1 MKQFSK
7 SGAAALL
14 IMLAAC
20 SGSDQAALLEQEEK
34 PVDALY
40 NEALDSLL
48 DGTPAA
54 AAPLFEEV
62 ERQHPYSAWAV
73 KAQIM
78 AAYSFYES
86 NAYTKAVGALDR
98 FIELYPADPITEYAY
113 YLRALCFY
121 EQIVDVGRD
130 AEMTQ
135 RALEAFSELLRRY
148 PEGDYARDATLKR
161 DLTRSHL
168 AGKEMAVGR
177 YYLEAGHYG
186 AALRRFQ
193 LVANAYDT
201 TNQVPEALYRM
212 GEAYLA
218 LGLPAEADRSAAV
231 AMYNYPDS
239 IWTQRLIALLED
251 PARPASKG
259 LIARMASPVLN
270 LFD

>member
-1 MKQFSK
+1 MRHFSK
-7 SGAAALL
+7 FGAAALL
-14 IMLAAC
+14 ILLAAC
-20 SGSDQAALLEQEEK
+20 SGSDQTALLEQEEK

-48 DGTPAA
+48 DGTPVA

-78 AAYSFYES
+78 AAYAFYES
-86 NAYTKAVGALDR
+86 NSYTKAGASLDR

-148 PEGDYARDATLKR
+148 PEGEYARDAMLKR
-161 DLTRSHL
+161 DLTMSHL

-193 LVANAYDT
+193 LVASDYDT

-212 GEAYLA
+212 SEAYLA
-218 LGLPAEADRSAAV
+218 LGLTEEADRSAAV
-231 AMYNYPDS
+231 ALYNYPDS
-239 IWTQRLIALLED
+239 IWTQRLTILLED
-251 PARPASKG
+251 PTRPGRKG
-259 LIARMASPVLN
+259 LIARMASPIRN